1 MHPKFLSAVALA
13 CLIGLILG
21 IVGISITDDN
31 SSSLHANAIVKA
43 AMAIFLAVFV
53 ADIAITSWFFIQL
66 RSRLSIFQKKLFYAI
81 AFSWPFLLIRL
92 IYSAIGDFTEDSRF
106 KILKGD
112 PTIYLCMD
120 VLEEIVAVSICAVFG
135 MSAVLQLKRKQQGLP
150 GQSGIGLMAG
160 KA

>member
-13 CLIGLILG
+13 CVIGLILG

-31 SSSLHANAIVKA
+31 SSSFHANGIVKA
-43 AMAIFLAVFV
+43 AMAVFLAVFV
-53 ADIAITSWFFIQL
+53 VDIAITSWLFTQL

-81 AFSWPFLLIRL
+81 LFSWPFLLIRL

-106 KILKGD
+106 TILEGD

-120 VLEEIVAVSICAVFG
+120 VLEEIVAVSICVAFG
-135 MSAVLQLKRKQQGLP
+135 MSAALQLKPKQQDLP
-150 GQSGIGLMAG
+150 GQAGTHLMAG
-160 KA
+160 EV